1 MIRKVKLKIRI
12 QIPENAQ
19 FFGRIGDKT
28 KKYDLY
34 EIEEAEVLEDIQ
46 LDRSRKIRFHV
57 ANGQYVNRGDII
69 FTEGL
74 LGQKMMIA
82 DFSGIVDI
90 TENRCRIL
98 GHKHVVR
105 RRINING
112 KVIKYIPKKYVIIR
126 TSPIYLLKPAIYFSC
141 RNVLSNKI
149 YIKSRDEIKQ
159 ENFTF
164 PSLDNTYFIDD
175 NIYVDDLAK
184 MVAFGARRIIV
195 NGIFINDFN
204 TFNTELNKLDGLAVI
219 SGFGEILGK
228 RIIFE
233 DYENYDVFW
242 GKKGVY
248 ISNKMKIVSRRVFE
262 HPFWGLDGEL
272 DEKDYV
278 TMILR
283 KNDEEINVYKKNVE
297 I

>member
-1 MIRKVKLKIRI
+1 MITKVKLKIRI
-12 QIPENAQ
+12 QIPKNAQ
-19 FFGRIGDKT
+19 FLGRIGDT
-28 KKYDLY
+28 TIKYYLY
-34 EIEEAEVLEDIQ
+34 EIEEAEVLEDIEF
-46 LDRSRKIRFHV
+46 DRSRKIRFHV
-57 ANGQYVNRGDII
+57 VNGQYVNRGDII

-82 DFSGIVDI
+82 DFAGIVDI
-90 TENRCRIL
+90 TNNRCRIL

-105 RRINING
+105 RKINVDG
-112 KVIKYIPKKYVIIR
+112 KVITHIPKKYVIIR
-126 TSPIYLLKPAIYFSC
+126 TNGIHLLKPAIYFSC
-141 RNVLSNKI
+141 RNVLSPKI
-149 YIKSRDEIKQ
+149 YIKSRDEIRQ
-159 ENFTF
+159 EKFVF

-204 TFNTELNKLDGLAVI
+204 AFNTELNKLDGLAVI
-219 SGFGEILGK
+219 SGFGEMLSKKFILT
-228 RIIFE
+228 

-248 ISNKMKIVSRRVFE
+248 ISDKIKIVSKRVFE
-262 HPFWGLDGEL
+262 HPFWGINGKLE
-272 DEKDYV
+272 EKDHI

-283 KNDEEINVYKKNVE
+283 KNNEEIYVYKKNIE
-297 I
+297 T